1 MQRRS
6 LLAAMALIPV
16 FQMAVPGAAI
26 AAEKKVKVAATFDA
40 MAEIAKAVGGNR
52 VTVSTLIPP
61 GVEPHEYSPRP
72 GDMRGLAGADLVIKN
87 GFGLEPWTEKALKAS
102 GNGRAKIVVASQGVT
117 PMKIGAAIDPHL
129 WISPSGAILEAEN
142 IAKALEAADPA
153 GAAVYKKNLAAFA
166 SGIKA
171 ASDAF
176 RKAAAGSKNRTFV
189 TGHAAFGYLCRDFG
203 LKQVSVENVYAEG
216 EPSARQL
223 AELVSFCRKNHV
235 KTVFAEELA
244 SPAVSRTLA
253 RECGATV
260 VPIYTMES
268 PEDKLSFTARMS
280 QNLKH
285 IAESFR

>member
-1 MQRRS
+1 
-6 LLAAMALIPV
+6 
-16 FQMAVPGAAI
+16 
-26 AAEKKVKVAATFDA
+26 
-40 MAEIAKAVGGNR
+40 
-52 VTVSTLIPP
+52 
-61 GVEPHEYSPRP
+61 
-72 GDMRGLAGADLVIKN
+72 
-87 GFGLEPWTEKALKAS
+87 
-102 GNGRAKIVVASQGVT
+102 
-117 PMKIGAAIDPHL
+117 MKIGAAIDPHL

-153 GAAVYKKNLAAFA
+153 GAAVYKKNLAAFT

-171 ASDAF
+171 ASDTF
-176 RKAAAGSKNRTFV
+176 RKAVAGSKNRTFV

-253 RECGATV
+253 RECGAKV

-268 PEDKLSFTARMS
+268 PEDKLSFSARMS

>member
-87 GFGLEPWTEKALKAS
+87 GLGLEPWTEKALKAS

-171 ASDAF
+171 ASDDNF
-176 RKAAAGSKNRTFV
+176 REAVDKTGTEAGS
-189 TGHAAFGYLCRDFG
+189 L
-203 LKQVSVENVYAEG
+203 
-216 EPSARQL
+216 
-223 AELVSFCRKNHV
+223 
-235 KTVFAEELA
+235 
-244 SPAVSRTLA
+244 
-253 RECGATV
+253 
-260 VPIYTMES
+260 
-268 PEDKLSFTARMS
+268 
-280 QNLKH
+280 
-285 IAESFR
+285 

>member
-1 MQRRS
+1 
-6 LLAAMALIPV
+6 
-16 FQMAVPGAAI
+16 
-26 AAEKKVKVAATFDA
+26 
-40 MAEIAKAVGGNR
+40 
-52 VTVSTLIPP
+52 
-61 GVEPHEYSPRP
+61 
-72 GDMRGLAGADLVIKN
+72 
-87 GFGLEPWTEKALKAS
+87 
-102 GNGRAKIVVASQGVT
+102 
-117 PMKIGAAIDPHL
+117 MKIGAAIDPHL

-171 ASDAF
+171 ASDVF

-253 RECGATV
+253 RECGAKV

>member
-26 AAEKKVKVAATFDA
+26 AAEKKVKVAATYDA
-40 MAEIAKAVGGNR
+40 MAEIAKAVGGSR

-87 GFGLEPWTEKALKAS
+87 GLGLEPWTEKALKAS

-153 GAAVYKKNLAAFA
+153 GAAVYKKNLAAFT

-171 ASDAF
+171 ASDTF
-176 RKAAAGSKNRTFV
+176 RKAVAGSKNRTFV
-189 TGHAAFGYLCRDFG
+189 TCLLYTSPSPRD
-203 LKQVSVENVYAEG
+203 
-216 EPSARQL
+216 
-223 AELVSFCRKNHV
+223 
-235 KTVFAEELA
+235 
-244 SPAVSRTLA
+244 
-253 RECGATV
+253 
-260 VPIYTMES
+260 
-268 PEDKLSFTARMS
+268 
-280 QNLKH
+280 
-285 IAESFR
+285 